1 MSEQFA
7 WFTMAKREHAEKNTI
22 SCARL
27 LTLIIFVAL
36 LVGTAID
43 DRRFVPGYGTV
54 ESGSCHPAIAVTKA
68 TLVVLFFMHIKYSS
82 KLMKLTVG
90 AGLFTF
96 LILVG
101 MSLSDYF
108 TRAWGQW

>member
-1 MSEQFA
+1 MADLQTGHETHEAEQ
-7 WFTMAKREHAEKNTI
+7 HAEHHIVGPKVY
-22 SCARL
+22 L
-27 LTLIIFVAL
+27 LIFAALI
-36 LVGTAID
+36 VGTAL
-43 DRRFVPGYGTV
+43 TV
-54 ESGSCHPAIAVTKA
+54 GASFIEMGPWNPVVAIAIAVVKA

-90 AGLFTF
+90 AGVFTF

-101 MSLSDYF
+101 MSLADYF